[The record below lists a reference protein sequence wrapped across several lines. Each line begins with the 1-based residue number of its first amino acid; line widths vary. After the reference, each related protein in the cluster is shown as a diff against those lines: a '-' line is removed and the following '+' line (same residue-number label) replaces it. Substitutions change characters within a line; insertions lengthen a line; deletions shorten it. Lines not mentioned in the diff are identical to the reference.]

1 MLWAVILI
9 CADRVI
15 MRGALDNA
23 VGWTSITK
31 VLMMETVAQAPAC
44 QCFLVTLLPVIF
56 LVVSV
61 AVLFLVIR
69 YFIRLGNDVR
79 AIRQLLEEQRAHS
92 GKEVR

>member
-1 MLWAVILI
+1 
-9 CADRVI
+9 
-15 MRGALDNA
+15 
-23 VGWTSITK
+23 
-31 VLMMETVAQAPAC
+31 
-44 QCFLVTLLPVIF
+44 VTLLPVIF